1 MVETKNEQKSP
12 DKESE
17 RNKNNDRIMTGY
29 NKKANKLRMG
39 KQLKEKYENYKNLKQ
54 QKGNIVSVLV
64 LPISLSSSN

>member
-17 RNKNNDRIMTGY
+17 RNKNNDKIMTGY

-39 KQLKEKYENYKNLKQ
+39 KQWKEKYENYKNLNGKKVTLFQ
-54 QKGNIVSVLV
+54 F
-64 LPISLSSSN
+64 